1 MRNDAP
7 SSTSAQS
14 GHTAPGTDL
23 PLGRYAEALA
33 TILHYRPEQAA
44 EVVARLGLTSEAW
57 EAAEKAWTEILT
69 CPGNRT
75 DGAIALE
82 FTSLFARTRKRLS
95 VTKPRIAKVGPMPV
109 AVPAI
114 QALPPLATSAPE
126 PTRAAEVPSYL
137 REERPTPAPDRVSPP
152 PPRYAPTMALPIMR
166 PDEVIAPV
174 MPAHPAAMLAPT
186 PSEDEDV
193 NETAEVDVRCFRKPL
208 PFADARAMPSAEPV
222 AIPPAGKRLI
232 RFDPQTGEPLSS
244 PRWADVPVVDGA
256 GKLASFGPSPQCDE
270 PTGHETAA
278 IPILRTQPVSPVSSS
293 GAPSRDAESSWNPK

>member
-14 GHTAPGTDL
+14 GHIAPGTDL

-44 EVVARLGLTSEAW
+44 EVVARLGLTPEAW

-82 FTSLFARTRKRLS
+82 FTSVFARTRKRLGM
-95 VTKPRIAKVGPMPV
+95 TRPRIAKVGPMPV
-109 AVPAI
+109 AAPAI
-114 QALPPLATSAPE
+114 QASPPLAASAPA
-126 PTRAAEVPSYL
+126 PPRAAEVPSYL

-152 PPRYAPTMALPIMR
+152 PAIYAATMALPIMR
-166 PDEVIAPV
+166 PDELVSPSAPEL
-174 MPAHPAAMLAPT
+174 PPT
-186 PSEDEDV
+186 ANADDGT
-193 NETAEVDVRCFRKPL
+193 ETAEVDVRCFRAPL
-208 PFADARAMPSAEPV
+208 PFSGTPAKPMGEVITAA
-222 AIPPAGKRLI
+222 PAGKRLI

-244 PRWADVPVVDGA
+244 PRWADVPVVDG
-256 GKLASFGPSPQCDE
+256 
-270 PTGHETAA
+270 
-278 IPILRTQPVSPVSSS
+278 PVKKP
-293 GAPSRDAESSWNPK
+293 